1 MIRILIVTGTPP
13 TRPTI
18 LAEALRLFSA
28 AGASVTIAGAVT
40 GETVPPG
47 IADLITFA
55 PLTPR
60 QRRRNPATTPAETL
74 WSRIQRH
81 HRTRQ
86 AAARADVI
94 VALDQP
100 AIQTVWEL
108 ARRHRGAEV
117 MFGLAPALR
126 YAESRSH
133 RPWRLTLKRIIT
145 RGPSAEF
152 VLAQTRRRY
161 QRAITRA

>member
-1 MIRILIVTGTPP
+1 MIRILIVTSTPP
-13 TRPTI
+13 TRPTV
-18 LAEALRLFSA
+18 LAEALRLFA
-28 AGASVTIAGAVT
+28 TAGAMVTIAGAVT

-47 IADLITFA
+47 TADLITFT

-60 QRRRNPATTPAETL
+60 QRRRNPAITPAESL
-74 WSRIQRH
+74 WSRIQGH

-108 ARRHRGAEV
+108 GRRHRGAEV

-133 RPWRLTLKRIIT
+133 RPWRLTLKRILA

-152 VLAQTRRRY
+152 VLAKTRQRY
-161 QRAITRA
+161 QQAITRV